1 MGLGAPSRR
10 HFGDESGVVQPRCR
24 RDRGL
29 GECPGLLRGGG
40 PAGKRLTSR
49 PRLSC
54 LGPGSF
60 RHGRLC
66 LQTLHQPLREP
77 GEPGPLQHLEPGP
90 RVSAGPRACAQAQSA
105 PRPARPAPGA
115 RASLPSSWVVEPKA
129 SPVCSVDGAAH
140 RTGRHPALRAPTG
153 AGQSPSTSVTSR
165 GSRLS
170 ALAPICGWGHAGV
183 LFLRLY

>member
-10 HFGDESGVVQPRCR
+10 HFVTSVTSRVWSSLGADGTGASASAQACCVVGGGC
-24 RDRGL
+24 
-29 GECPGLLRGGG
+29 GG

-105 PRPARPAPGA
+105 PRPARPGPAPPCRARGSWSQRRRRRAVWTGLPTGLGVIQRCGPRRELA
-115 RASLPSSWVVEPKA
+115 RARP
-129 SPVCSVDGAAH
+129 
-140 RTGRHPALRAPTG
+140 
-153 AGQSPSTSVTSR
+153 
-165 GSRLS
+165 RL
-170 ALAPICGWGHAGV
+170 
-183 LFLRLY
+183 